1 MIFLKNLKPIF
12 LASKEDFEDEHEI
25 SSLDKNITEYKRII
39 KFKWRIKK
47 NIKIEKNINNNQK
60 IILEQLSYEIDNAI
74 NKYPIDNQTIQRLYE
89 TLIGKLILYQKELK
103 NIDSF
108 KIKKTLK
115 KIYEKIY
122 NLNKLLDTIS
132 NIGSKIKDFLDLLP
146 F

>member
-1 MIFLKNLKPIF
+1 
-12 LASKEDFEDEHEI
+12 
-25 SSLDKNITEYKRII
+25 LDWKTKYGI
-39 KFKWRIKK
+39 K
-47 NIKIEKNINNNQK
+47 
-60 IILEQLSYEIDNAI
+60 
-74 NKYPIDNQTIQRLYE
+74 
-89 TLIGKLILYQKELK
+89 KELK

-115 KIYEKIY
+115 PIYEKIY